1 MKLVDPANN
10 KRKTLTIGD
19 NEFGGAALDFL
30 GLALLVDPVRFLVV
44 DEQLGG
50 ALAAHPL
57 VEHGLVGRLFE
68 GLLRTR
74 TYEIQIRGRFGY
86 VSRDCATF
94 AEVLAD
100 DQRNEITNMN
110 KKLLANGK
118 F

>member
-1 MKLVDPANN
+1 MDWHRLRIGGSKLNCGQTDCVA
-10 KRKTLTIGD
+10 KLTIGD
-19 NEFGGAALDFL
+19 NEFGRAALDFL
-30 GLALLVDPVRFLVV
+30 GLTLLVDPVRLLVV

-94 AEVLAD
+94 
-100 DQRNEITNMN
+100 
-110 KKLLANGK
+110 
-118 F
+118 